1 MPITTRRAAMGR
13 AGRTST
19 KKQVLEV
26 ESTPP
31 PGDQKRKR
39 GVSIELGDEESSEDQ
54 SSDTHAKRT
63 PGSSKSKK
71 KTRQKKMVEDDDEE
85 VHSFQNN

>member
-1 MPITTRRAAMGR
+1 MARP
-13 AGRTST
+13 GRTST

-39 GVSIELGDEESSEDQ
+39 GVSIDLGDDDSSEDQ
-54 SSDTHAKRT
+54 SSDTHAKGT

-71 KTRQKKMVEDDDEE
+71 KPRRKKTVEDDDEE
-85 VHSFQNN
+85 VHSFQSN